1 MNSSNRS
8 VKLAMRW
15 RRSSKPKSML
25 GSESAIDGAA
35 ADKGGRI
42 MLDDREG
49 SNNVAMVLDG

>member
-1 MNSSNRS
+1 
-8 VKLAMRW
+8 
-15 RRSSKPKSML
+15 ML

-35 ADKGGRI
+35 ADKGVRI